1 MNARETIVTLFVTT
15 HLIELLV
22 YDRVRLSLI
31 AFTLLP
37 RMRNLTFDDKL
48 TADNNT
54 QLGRAPGIEFYDV
67 F

>member
-1 MNARETIVTLFVTT
+1 MNGRETIVTLFVTT

-31 AFTLLP
+31 AFTLLL
-37 RMRNLTFDDKL
+37 RLRHLAFDDKL
-48 TADNNT
+48 TTDNNT
-54 QLGRAPGIEFYDV
+54 QLGRAAGIEFYDV